1 MIFTERNQTRRSRM
15 PEDTKLGMHPYSA
28 EGCQIPQLPTLS
40 IDTMTLSQLRDLI
53 PCLLSSVR
61 GKAADLA
68 GTDAKPD
75 WWPSDIPWSDTKTD
89 ITQQETVWTEML
101 RNVVRSCYKHMGQ
114 ESSLRS
120 KVQAKTRSSQSFPVL
135 QSYLQHAAR
144 VKPGKGKKSNARP
157 YAEIYVC
164 FFCEKEFQDRSE
176 MRQHQEK
183 CVERPPS
190 LQVVGTPP
198 RQMMSPQ
205 GPPHISP
212 SPKLLFSEKNIR
224 PSKDLFIGLI
234 NLVPQKKAERIRAK
248 HRYSQEI
255 DCEKIDLDE
264 PMSPTTPRTPKS
276 LISQLSRDDSAATS
290 KKRLSYSEPVDNSDR
305 ESVASGS
312 CEEGEGGTV
321 QKGKSL
327 LSIDLSSLLGQRIQ
341 KHIHTESG
349 LLVIPNAEQFCKTPV
364 KNDTLGKLRHRVV
377 TFPVT
382 YKARKKYVGNFTH
395 EYTFSSRQKRDR
407 YSRVKTGLNKSSQ
420 MLLKSLPQCKVSLER
435 LNNNDLWHWMS
446 RYMYNKLKGIKS
458 AVVEEEAVF
467 PKEPL
472 LMSKEIDNLL
482 GLKRRSGS
490 HSNPPLSLANVVSEQ
505 VNAEASKQKL
515 TLYRCL
521 LSDISSYS
529 TLYGNKDFGPKSA
542 IVKGNKNVPTCE
554 KGRQCNLKSQQTN
567 KEFVLP
573 ENPSPLFNSVELP
586 VFTKSRS
593 DDEFSIISMSSDEE
607 SLKSGCCIEC
617 RRRKRLPPIPDTVFR
632 SPSLSPL
639 SSPNTDSKARLVR
652 SATLPVNMP
661 LQINPYASST
671 MLRSPDISPC
681 SCLSSP
687 GSEYD
692 HRIYPSPTSST
703 KSGGVL
709 STGSNKLNVK
719 GFPSPVKHP
728 SLGHQ
733 SEFRRTRSTSA
744 FTDNVCK
751 LESLLTACKTEEAGT
766 VMSLRNSKSSSPAQD
781 IVLPPSP
788 SSCPSPGSS
797 KDGNGYSLV
806 SPVRD
811 MPSSVES
818 LSAQRRILRAS
829 RSESP
834 GVSIHTQ
841 SESPKKTLGLPT
853 LRVLLKSSGMNPKK
867 DLILSLSDFSPCT
880 TSPSKSVEPTR
891 RSKRILS
898 TGSPGG
904 SPAKLR
910 KLETR

>member
-1 MIFTERNQTRRSRM
+1 MRRSRM

-28 EGCQIPQLPTLS
+28 EACQIPQLPHLS

-53 PCLLSSVR
+53 PYLLTLVR
-61 GKAADLA
+61 GKTADLA
-68 GTDAKPD
+68 GKDAKPD
-75 WWPSDIPWSDTKTD
+75 WWPTDIPWSDTKTD
-89 ITQQETVWTEML
+89 VTQQETVWTDML
-101 RNVVRSCYKHMGQ
+101 RNVVKSCYKHMGQ

-120 KVQAKTRSSQSFPVL
+120 KAHAKTRSSQNYSVL
-135 QSYLQHAAR
+135 QTYLQHASR
-144 VKPGKGKKSNARP
+144 VKAGKGKKYNAKP

-164 FFCEKEFQDRSE
+164 FFCEKEFMDRSE

-183 CVERPPS
+183 CVERPPT
-190 LQVVGTPP
+190 LQIVGTPP
-198 RQMMSPQ
+198 RQTLSSR
-205 GPPHISP
+205 GPPPISP
-212 SPKLLFSEKNIR
+212 SPKMLFSEKNIR
-224 PSKDLFIGLI
+224 PSKDLFIRLV
-234 NLVPQKKAERIRAK
+234 NLVPQKKADKIRAK

-290 KKRLSYSEPVDNSDR
+290 KKRLSYSEPVDSDR

-382 YKARKKYVGNFTH
+382 YKARKKNVANYAH
-395 EYTFSSRQKRDR
+395 EYTFNSRQKREHFR
-407 YSRVKTGLNKSSQ
+407 RVRTGLNISSYK
-420 MLLKSLPQCKVSLER
+420 LLKSLPQCMVSMNQ
-435 LNNNDLWHWMS
+435 LNDRELRRWLS
-446 RYMYNKLKGIKS
+446 RFIYNKLKGIKT
-458 AVVEEEAVF
+458 AVVQEEAVF

-472 LMSKEIDNLL
+472 LMSKDIDNLL

-490 HSNPPLSLANVVSEQ
+490 NSNPPLSLANVVSEQ

-521 LSDISSYS
+521 LSDVSSYS
-529 TLYGNKDFGPKSA
+529 VLYGDKDFAAKSA
-542 IVKGNKNVPTCE
+542 TE
-554 KGRQCNLKSQQTN
+554 KGRQSSQSSKTN
-567 KEFVLP
+567 KGFVLP
-573 ENPSPLFNSVELP
+573 GNPPFSSVLDLP
-586 VFTKSRS
+586 VYPKSRS
-593 DDEFSIISMSSDEE
+593 DDDISVLSMSSDEE
-607 SLKSGCCIEC
+607 SLKSGCCMEC
-617 RRRKRLPPIPDTVFR
+617 RRRKLGQPTPDQVFR
-632 SPSLSPL
+632 SPSVSPM
-639 SSPNTDSKARLVR
+639 SSPITDSKAKLVKNV
-652 SATLPVNMP
+652 TLPVNMP
-661 LQINPYASST
+661 LQINPYASSS
-671 MLRSPDISPC
+671 MVKSPDVSPC

-687 GSEYD
+687 GSDYD
-692 HRIYPSPTSST
+692 HKIYPSPTSST
-703 KSGGVL
+703 KSSSGL
-709 STGSNKLNVK
+709 STISQKLNVK
-719 GFPSPVKHP
+719 GFPSPKKCP
-728 SLGHQ
+728 SIGLGNQ
-733 SEFRRTRSTSA
+733 AEVRRTRSTSTL
-744 FTDNVCK
+744 TDNVYK
-751 LESLLTACKTEEAGT
+751 IESLLTASKTEESA
-766 VMSLRNSKSSSPAQD
+766 SLRSLHNSKSTSPAQD
-781 IVLPPSP
+781 IVLPLSP

-797 KDGNGYSLV
+797 NDGAV

-811 MPSSVES
+811 MPPSVES

-841 SESPKKTLGLPT
+841 SESPKKSLGLPT
-853 LRVLLKSSGMNPKK
+853 LRVLLKSSGANAKK
-867 DLILSLSDFSPCT
+867 DLILSLSNLSPHSS
-880 TSPSKSVEPTR
+880 SPSKSVEPTR

-898 TGSPGG
+898 SGSPGG